1 MQTAAN
7 IHQGK
12 LENQEK
18 AYEDKLK
25 RAAAAREANLH
36 RISQRAFTENVKVDE
51 VSFINAMMER
61 DKRDQLNQRLS
72 KGEERRKKNLE
83 EIRLKAERKAEIV
96 KAAAAKRWQSTEE
109 RKREMKEAIDRKMEM
124 AQKRKERLLTEQQK
138 S

>member
-1 MQTAAN
+1 M
-7 IHQGK
+7 
-12 LENQEK
+12 
-18 AYEDKLK
+18 
-25 RAAAAREANLH
+25 H

-96 KAAAAKRWQSTEE
+96 KAAAAKDGSLP
-109 RKREMKEAIDRKMEM
+109 KRGSAK
-124 AQKRKERLLTEQQK
+124 
-138 S
+138 